1 MGLLQ
6 PHSEMSIGI
15 SFATDDDDMTQ
26 FVAKKRPD
34 FKVDRE

>member
-6 PHSEMSIGI
+6 PHSGMSIGI
-15 SFATDDDDMTQ
+15 SFATDDDMTQ